1 MQPWGAHGMATGQ
14 GMTMEDAS
22 DSVSELEVGESVV
35 ANMMS
40 MKEQEEGAGGGYG
53 TSRPPAHSFGGGP
66 SHHHHAPRMSAYG
79 HADLGVADGG
89 YYDINQLSTW
99 DRVDAT

>member
-1 MQPWGAHGMATGQ
+1 
-14 GMTMEDAS
+14 MTMEDES

-40 MKEQEEGAGGGYG
+40 MKEQEGAGGGHD

-66 SHHHHAPRMSAYG
+66 SHHHHAPRRSAHG
-79 HADLGVADGG
+79 HADQGVADGG
-89 YYDINQLSTW
+89 DYGAWDINQVSTW